1 MASRL
6 NQTDRIAALKKIPMW
21 NPTKERDAISRQF
34 KFDSFS
40 QAFGFMTRVALL
52 AEKMNHHPEWFN
64 VYSTVDIT
72 LTTHSAGGL
81 TELDILLAESIDE
94 VAFKDHYFQ

>member
-1 MASRL
+1 MASKL
-6 NQTDRIAALKKIPMW
+6 NQTDRIAALKQIPLW
-21 NPTKERDAISRQF
+21 TTKKKRDAITRQF

-40 QAFGFMTRVALL
+40 QAFGFMTQVALR
-52 AEKMNHHPEWFN
+52 AEKMDHHPEWLN

-81 TELDILLAESIDE
+81 TQLDISLAEYIDQI
-94 VAFKDHYFQ
+94 AIL